1 MQFSQETTRAAEYLR
16 DIFQSGKTLRLSGP
30 NRLSGSH
37 AFAFTVT
44 AYGKESDFCLT
55 REQLDDV
62 PGTKEYRDAADVLA
76 RILESRFKNTDPN
89 LYLTSSG
96 RLLHINPDWPALPLR
111 SSDGTNWIAANGTR
125 VLVKDAMSQEI
136 AICLVKMNHSQTFP
150 GPHSTPFHRLA
161 GFINSIRADVDAGKI
176 VFHPSFEE
184 HPKIMQ
190 NVDFRYDAKAP
201 DSASLSRYL
210 QQKVWL
216 LGFRSGRKDTK
227 VWIADPWDAAYIGTT
242 VSLLRQ
248 EAAILDAQEVV
259 RLDEG
264 EEFAS
269 AGKVLLSQNGPTR
282 PIPQPSPLPPVS
294 PQIEHEF
301 DVFISHSTVDKPYV
315 EPLVKELEAAG
326 ISVWFDK
333 TSMEWGDSLRS
344 EIDRGLTTCRYGIV
358 VFSKAFLNKK
368 KWTEHELNALFAK
381 EEPGKKVI
389 LPIWHGISRED
400 LIQYSPAFADR
411 LAKNSV
417 TDSYTDIVQSLLAM
431 LGRPVPSAQSIPA
444 VTSRPA
450 TPTEAKPNAVV
461 HARYDAKGKNT
472 AWVHAYIRP
481 VPDAPGQ
488 FTFKTS
494 EGDTKQGNQEAVAL
508 EFFKFDRALKARGYT
523 RMEFG
528 NLSGNLAFDF

>member
-1 MQFSQETTRAAEYLR
+1 MQLSQETSRAAEYLR
-16 DIFQSGKTLRLSGP
+16 DIFQSGKTLRLSEP
-30 NRLSGSH
+30 NHLNGGH
-37 AFAFTVT
+37 AFAFRVT

-62 PGTKEYRDAADVLA
+62 PGTKEYRDTADVLA
-76 RILESRFKNTDPN
+76 RILESRFKNADPN
-89 LYLTSSG
+89 LYLTASG
-96 RLLHINPDWPALPLR
+96 RLLHIDPEWPALPLLNP
-111 SSDGTNWIAANGTR
+111 DGTGYIAANGTR
-125 VLVKDAMSQEI
+125 VPVKDAMSQEV
-136 AICLVKMNHSQTFP
+136 AICLVKMTHSQTFP

-161 GFINSIRADVDAGKI
+161 GFINSIRADVDTGKI
-176 VFHPSFEE
+176 VFHSSFEE

-190 NVDFRYDAKAP
+190 NVDFRYEAKTP
-201 DSASLSRYL
+201 GSVSLSRYL

-242 VSLLRQ
+242 VTLLRQ

-259 RLDEG
+259 HLDES

-269 AGKVLLSQNGPTR
+269 AGKVLLSQNGPER
-282 PIPQPSPLPPVS
+282 PMAQPSPMPSS
-294 PQIEHEF
+294 PQKTDQEF

-326 ISVWFDK
+326 ISVWFDR

-358 VFSKAFLNKK
+358 VFSKAFLNRK

-417 TDSYTDIVQSLLAM
+417 TDSYADIVQSLLTM
-431 LGRPVPSAQSIPA
+431 LGRPAPPPEVALPPNP
-444 VTSRPA
+444 TSHEGQPRS
-450 TPTEAKPNAVV
+450 NAVV
-461 HARYDAKGKNT
+461 HARYDAKGRNVP
-472 AWVHAYIRP
+472 WVHAYIRP
-481 VPDAPGQ
+481 VPDAAGQ
-488 FTFKTS
+488 FTFESS
-494 EGDTKQGNQEAVAL
+494 EGDAARGDQEAMAL
-508 EFFKFDRALKARGYT
+508 EFFKFDRAVKARGYT

-528 NLSGNLAFDF
+528 NLSGSRAFDF